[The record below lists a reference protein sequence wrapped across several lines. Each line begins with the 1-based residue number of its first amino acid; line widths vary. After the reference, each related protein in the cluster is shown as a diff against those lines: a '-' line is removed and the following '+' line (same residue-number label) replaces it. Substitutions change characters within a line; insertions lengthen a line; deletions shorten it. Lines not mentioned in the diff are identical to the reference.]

1 MKEIRK
7 QKIKREKKD
16 RSKKKKGQQPIWAEP
31 EAAAHLPARTGT
43 HFFSFL
49 FFSPRRQVDP
59 TCQNLLPRAEIS
71 PETESVQ

>member
-1 MKEIRK
+1 MKELRK

-16 RSKKKKGQQPIWAEP
+16 RSKKRDNSPSGPSPKPQPTYLPEP
-31 EAAAHLPARTGT
+31 VRI
-43 HFFSFL
+43 FFSFL